1 LSHVLQCPA
10 AASNRFRLQGSH
22 DDQTSRVTGFDP
34 IEASLVLDRA
44 ADLTIEGTYLIL
56 NAFVLHDPNDPLTK
70 SDGLSLEKNA
80 RAK

>member
-1 LSHVLQCPA
+1 MLGPHKASPA
-10 AASNRFRLQGSH
+10 GEDGAAGSAWNP
-22 DDQTSRVTGFDP
+22 TRTVSDP

-70 SDGLSLEKNA
+70 SGGLSPEKNA